1 MKNNIAMILH
11 DISLPITEDLPTWPG
26 DPVIILDK
34 ISQISEGEVANL
46 THISSSVH
54 IGTHIDAPYHFL
66 GNGETVENIPLDLL
80 VGPAEVIEISTD
92 QDITAKDLQNVGVT
106 GKNKRLLVKTSNSNF
121 WAEGVS
127 EFQEDFISLKP
138 EAAAYLVD
146 CGVEVVGID
155 YLSIGPFS
163 DPEPTHRV
171 LLKAGVLIIEG
182 LDLSRID
189 PGTYRLMCLPL
200 KIVGS
205 DGAPARVLLQEESS
219 P

>member
-1 MKNNIAMILH
+1 MTLH

-26 DPVIILDK
+26 DPGIKLDK
-34 ISQISEGEVANL
+34 ISQIKEGEIANL
-46 THISSSVH
+46 THLSSSVH
-54 IGTHIDAPYHFL
+54 IGTHVDAPDHFL
-66 GNGETVENIPLDLL
+66 GNGVTVEKIPLDLL
-80 VGPAEVIEISTD
+80 VGPAEVIEITTD
-92 QDITAKDLQNVGVT
+92 QDITAKDLQSVGVT
-106 GKNKRLLVKTSNSNF
+106 GKNKRLLIKTSNSNF
-121 WAEGVS
+121 WAEGIR
-127 EFQEDFISLKP
+127 EFQEVFIALSTG
-138 EAAAYLVD
+138 AATYLVD

-155 YLSIGPFS
+155 YLSIGPFT

-171 LLKAGVLIIEG
+171 LLEAGILIIEG
-182 LDLSRID
+182 LDLSRIE

>member
-1 MKNNIAMILH
+1 MTLH

-26 DPVIILDK
+26 DPGIILDK

-66 GNGETVENIPLDLL
+66 GNGETVENISLDLL

-92 QDITAKDLQNVGVT
+92 QDITAQDLQNVGVT
-106 GKNKRLLVKTSNSNF
+106 GKNKRLLIKTSNSNF

-127 EFQEDFISLKP
+127 EFQEDFLSLKP

-146 CGVEVVGID
+146 CGVKVVGID

-171 LLKAGVLIIEG
+171 LLEAGVLVIEG